1 MAKLQEQTARAA
13 EELAGLTRTRDFSGA
28 EAALKEM
35 TDAIRESGAPP
46 EKRGL
51 FRAGARK
58 KPDRKQRSAE
68 IDRIENELLRQRLLL
83 SNEIRSLKELKER
96 LTAYSAELEERL
108 AGAEED
114 ERYGL
119 QVSATICTQS
129 LAQAEILLKADESLQ
144 SNLKNALHH
153 TIPLWRSQQ

>member
-1 MAKLQEQTARAA
+1 MSKVQQQTARAA
-13 EELAGLTRTRDFSGA
+13 EELAGLTGTRDFSGA
-28 EAALKEM
+28 ETALSDM
-35 TDAIRESGAPP
+35 TEAIRGGTPG

-51 FRAGARK
+51 FRGALLRK
-58 KPDRKQRSAE
+58 DRDRQRAD
-68 IDRIENELLRQRLLL
+68 IDRIESELLRQRLLL

-96 LTAYSAELEERL
+96 LGACEAELKAQL
-108 AGAEED
+108 AAAEES
-114 ERYGL
+114 ERYSL

-129 LAQAEILLKADESLQ
+129 LAQAEILLAADESLQ